1 MKQNLKFHKTTEK
14 IFVMLILTAVLLSA
28 LTIGASADCGPKD
41 SVTISF
47 PNISGEFYVTLLST
61 SQSYGPWSAE
71 HATYELE
78 SIRESDPELHAAF
91 LKMHGYSESGYYF
104 LGNVQRCSSR
114 ESYRWGYYPPNCF
127 KVLIYNAETESFY
140 TSEQL
145 SQYAFSSYYEA
156 EIDEGGGLTCRQSYD
171 YGREALLFLGRV
183 ALTLAIELLIA
194 LPFGYLKAGR
204 RGVIIYTNLTTQ
216 LLLNLA
222 LNAINFRSGWLTM
235 MIAYLL
241 LEIGVFVIEGAVY
254 TAVTIKRPE
263 FDDRRGRAARAW
275 LYALAANFASFAAGI
290 AIFYIQKELG
300 LL

>member
-1 MKQNLKFHKTTEK
+1 MKKIVSFPQTTKK
-14 IFVMLILTAVLLSA
+14 IIVMLMLTAVLLSS

-41 SVTISF
+41 SVTVSF
-47 PNISGEFYVTLLST
+47 PSISGEFYVTLLST
-61 SQSYGPWSAE
+61 EQNYGPWSAE
-71 HATYELE
+71 NATYELGYLQ
-78 SIRESDPELHAAF
+78 ESDPELHAAF
-91 LKMHGYSESGYYF
+91 LKMLGYSEAGYYF

-114 ESYRWGYYPPNCF
+114 ESYHWGYYPPSCF
-127 KVLIYNAETESFY
+127 KVLIYNAETDIFY
-140 TSEQL
+140 TSEQH

-156 EIDEGGGLTCRQSYD
+156 EIDEAGSLTCRQSYD

-183 ALTLAIELLIA
+183 VLTLAVELLIA

-204 RGVIIYTNLTTQ
+204 LGVIIYTNLVTQ

-241 LEIGVFVIEGAVY
+241 LEAGVFVIEGAVY
-254 TAVTIKRPE
+254 TAAAIKRPE
-263 FDDRRGRAARAW
+263 FDDRRGRKLRAW
-275 LYALAANFASFAAGI
+275 LYALAANFASFAMGI